1 MPSPRPSPSRP
12 PSRRAPVQERA
23 QRTIEVIFQATAQ
36 VLADA
41 GEAGLTTNRVAE
53 RAGVSIGTLYQ
64 YFPNKQALLA
74 AMIEA
79 ERKRAVLRFEALLQR
94 ALADGDSTG
103 TIVHAVVSLAV
114 RSFGG
119 GNLAQRRIASLAWR
133 LDQDDLATRA
143 LKDAS
148 DRIAARVQLCVDTR
162 GCEPVPYERIYVA
175 LRALLG
181 AIRFASLEESPLLE
195 GRTLERE
202 LCRMCIAVMWPGTQ
216 TPASAQTQPTTR

>member
-1 MPSPRPSPSRP
+1 M
-12 PSRRAPVQERA
+12 
-23 QRTIEVIFQATAQ
+23 
-36 VLADA
+36 
-41 GEAGLTTNRVAE
+41 TTNRVAE

-64 YFPNKQALLA
+64 YFPNKQALLV

-79 ERKRAVLRFEALLQR
+79 ERQRAVQRFEALLQR
-94 ALADGDSTG
+94 ALSEGESTG
-103 TIVHAVVSLAV
+103 AIVQAVVTLAV

-119 GNLAQRRIASLAWR
+119 GSLAQRRIASLAWR

-162 GCEPVPYERIYVA
+162 GCNPVPYERVYVA

-195 GRTLERE
+195 GHTLERE
-202 LCRMCIAVMWPGTQ
+202 LCRMCIAVLWPA
-216 TPASAQTQPTTR
+216 PAAPATG